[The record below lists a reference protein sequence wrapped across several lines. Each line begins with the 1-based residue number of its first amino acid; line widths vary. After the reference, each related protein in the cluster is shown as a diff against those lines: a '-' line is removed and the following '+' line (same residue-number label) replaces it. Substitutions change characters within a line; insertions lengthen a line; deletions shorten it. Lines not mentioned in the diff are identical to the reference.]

1 MIEAFIIIVIH
12 FIADF
17 ICQDEK
23 WAVGKSSSIESLLKH
38 TGMYSLIWWIC
49 GLVYLAILGNTFP
62 ITVSLFPLFCFV
74 LITFLAHTITDYFT
88 SKQTSKLYAKGK
100 FGSSIPN
107 LGFFSMIGF
116 DQVLHYAQLFLT
128 YHFVT
133 EVL

>member
-1 MIEAFIIIVIH
+1 MKISFIIIVVH

-23 WAVGKSSSIESLLKH
+23 WALGKSKNWSDLLSH
-38 TGMYSLIWWIC
+38 TFTYSFVW
-49 GLVYLAILGNTFP
+49 
-62 ITVSLFPLFCFV
+62 LFPALIYCIYMKINPLYAVLFSF
-74 LITFLAHTITDYFT
+74 ITFVSHTITDYFT
-88 SKQTSKLYAKGK
+88 SRVTNKLYAKGK

-128 YHFVT
+128 FYFLNTIVW
-133 EVL
+133 